1 MKPAQHFWIVVIS
14 ASAIAAAIYLAK
26 FHWALFLFF
35 GLLGVGLSS
44 VYWDKEKEIGK
55 WLIALMPGVL
65 GLFCLNGTPSGV
77 FLALILFLIQWGAIR
92 SVKKD

>member
-1 MKPAQHFWIVVIS
+1 MTRADHFWIVVIS
-14 ASAIAAAIYLAK
+14 AGATAAAIFLGQ

-35 GLLGVGLSS
+35 GLFGAGISS

-55 WLIALMPGVL
+55 WLIALMPGAL

-77 FLALILFLIQWGAIR
+77 FLALILFLIQWGAIQTLI
-92 SVKKD
+92 KD